1 MSEERDQR
9 GLEAE
14 EMGEYR
20 VGAGTESGSLGKEN
34 FVRLEGCRA
43 LVM

>member
-1 MSEERDQR
+1 MSEERGQR

-20 VGAGTESGSLGKEN
+20 VGAGRVRELGQGELCEAG
-34 FVRLEGCRA
+34 RMLG
-43 LVM
+43 

>member
-34 FVRLEGCRA
+34 FVMGETRIKAR
-43 LVM
+43 